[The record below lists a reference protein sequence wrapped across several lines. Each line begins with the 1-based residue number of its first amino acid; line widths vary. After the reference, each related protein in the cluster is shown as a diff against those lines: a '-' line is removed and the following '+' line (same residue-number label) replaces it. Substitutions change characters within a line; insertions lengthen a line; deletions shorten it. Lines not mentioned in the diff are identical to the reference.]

1 MTDLRGGNSYGSS
14 NGFCLH
20 VHDGAIVV
28 GLGSTELTGERL
40 LLHCVQDRGL
50 HA

>member
-14 NGFCLH
+14 NGFCLR
-20 VHDGAIVV
+20 VDDGAILW

-50 HA
+50 HT

>member
-14 NGFCLH
+14 NGFCLR

-28 GLGSTELTGERL
+28 GLGSTELTGGKTAASSRTGQRL
-40 LLHCVQDRGL
+40 NT
-50 HA
+50 